1 MWVRFRQ
8 LVYEMSFTN
17 VGKVLPLLVSEAD
30 KCGRGFAILLW
41 NELHKCGRGFAKKK
55 TKQNKLVGEFLL
67 NGDRKGGRDFA
78 SFVLWNVPFI
88 DLRELNK
95 CGRDF
100 ASLLF
105 CFVLFL
111 WLECSIQ

>member
-1 MWVRFRQ
+1 MWARLRQ
-8 LVYEMSFTN
+8 
-17 VGKVLPLLVSEAD
+17 
-30 KCGRGFAILLW
+30 
-41 NELHKCGRGFAKKK
+41 KKK
-55 TKQNKLVGEFLL
+55 IGSRVLS

-105 CFVLFL
+105 CFVLFCFVL
-111 WLECSIQ
+111 FCFVLFCFVLVA

>member
-1 MWVRFRQ
+1 MGEVSPSC
-8 LVYEMSFTN
+8 YEMSFTN
-17 VGKVLPLLVSEAD
+17 VGEASP
-30 KCGRGFAILLW
+30 
-41 NELHKCGRGFAKKK
+41 KKK
-55 TKQNKLVGEFLL
+55 IGSRVLS

-105 CFVLFL
+105 CFVLFCFVL
-111 WLECSIQ
+111 VA